1 MTVFLLIC
9 YLNSNIDDKI
19 YFKNVNDCI
28 FYAER
33 LNKQMISVPEKV
45 ESYQCMC
52 KLVSKV
58 NIDKVKVY

>member
-9 YLNSNIDDKI
+9 YLNTNIDDKI
-19 YFKNVNDCI
+19 HFKNVNDCI

-45 ESYQCMC
+45 ESYKCMC
-52 KLVSKV
+52 KLVAYVDEKRT
-58 NIDKVKVY
+58 KVY